1 MILNYFLDIS
11 TYYFYWNYYIGIILR
26 TYEFDENLQID
37 FFILFKYYRKRFL
50 YYRSEEC
57 LKNINKNEKNLAFFE

>member
-1 MILNYFLDIS
+1 MILNYFLDIF
-11 TYYFYWNYYIGIILR
+11 TYYFHWLLYWNYFKNVQ
-26 TYEFDENLQID
+26 FDENLQID
-37 FFILFKYYRKRFL
+37 FFILFKYHRKRFL